1 MNLDKAIEISIDIDK
16 VNVSVNYNDISL
28 IQRMINSYNQIL
40 KPAVNNTFKD
50 EDEIDDIKN
59 EF

>member
-1 MNLDKAIEISIDIDK
+1 LNLDKAIEISIDIDK